1 MKPDTSLI
9 LGDFL
14 FARFEIPE
22 KIGFG
27 GDHKLAVHELV
38 GGQRVIDAMGRS
50 DAPLEWSG
58 ILTGPTALERAR
70 YLDNLRVAG
79 KELLL
84 TWSEFSYFVIVQS
97 FRCSF
102 ERAYKLPYTITCI
115 VVEDATSP
123 VKTIASPG
131 VDEAMRDDMTSATTL
146 GTSIGDVELSGL
158 LATLDT
164 AISAVSSFATVAQS
178 TINSVLQPLA
188 AVQTRVGILLESVG
202 NTVTNVTTLGGILP
216 NNPISQQATNL
227 LGQVN
232 AMQQLPVLYNL
243 RAVTGRMVGNL
254 GTVGSGVKTLSL
266 AGGNLFS
273 VAAQEYGDATA
284 WTGIAQANNLTDPQ
298 LAGVNTL
305 TIPPNPTTGGVLT
318 A

>member
-9 LGDFL
+9 LGDFI

-27 GDHKLAVHELV
+27 GDQKLVVHELV
-38 GGQRVIDAMGRS
+38 GGQRVVDAMGRS

-58 ILTGPTALERAR
+58 ILTGPAALERAR

-102 ERAYKLPYTITCI
+102 ERAYKLPYSITCI

-123 VKTIASPG
+123 VKTIAYSG
-131 VDEAMRDDMTSATTL
+131 VDEAMREDMTSATTL
-146 GTSIGDVELSGL
+146 GDSIGDIELSGL

-164 AISAVSSFATVAQS
+164 AIAAVSSFATAAQS
-178 TINSVLQPLA
+178 TIQSVLQPLA

-216 NNPISQQATNL
+216 NNPVSQQATKL

-266 AGGNLFS
+266 AGGNLFE
-273 VAAQEYGDATA
+273 VAANEYGDATA
-284 WTGIAQANNLTDPQ
+284 WTGIAQANDLTDPQ
-298 LAGVNTL
+298 LDGVNTL
-305 TIPPNPTTGGVLT
+305 TIPTNPTTGGVLT

>member
-9 LGDFL
+9 LGDFI

-27 GDHKLAVHELV
+27 GDQKLVVHELV
-38 GGQRVIDAMGRS
+38 GGQRVVDAMGRS

-58 ILTGPTALERAR
+58 ILTGPSALERAR

-102 ERAYKLPYTITCI
+102 ERAYKLPYSITCI

-123 VKTIASPG
+123 VKTIAYSG
-131 VDEAMRDDMTSATTL
+131 VDEAMREDMTSATTL
-146 GTSIGDVELSGL
+146 GDSIGDIELSGL

-164 AISAVSSFATVAQS
+164 AIAAVSSFATAAQS
-178 TINSVLQPLA
+178 TIQSVLQPLA

-216 NNPISQQATNL
+216 NNPVSQQATKL
-227 LGQVN
+227 LEQVN

-243 RAVTGRMVGNL
+243 SAVTGRMVGNL

-266 AGGNLFS
+266 AGGNLFE
-273 VAAQEYGDATA
+273 VAANEYGDATA
-284 WTGIAQANNLTDPQ
+284 WTGIAQANDLTDPQ

-305 TIPPNPTTGGVLT
+305 TIPTNPTTGGVLT

>member
-9 LGDFL
+9 LGDFI

-27 GDHKLAVHELV
+27 GDQKLVVHELV
-38 GGQRVIDAMGRS
+38 GGQRVVDAMGRS

-58 ILTGPTALERAR
+58 ILTGPSALERAR

-102 ERAYKLPYTITCI
+102 ERAYKLPYSITCI

-123 VKTIASPG
+123 VKTIAYSG
-131 VDEAMRDDMTSATTL
+131 VDEAMREDMTSATTL
-146 GTSIGDVELSGL
+146 GDSIGDIELSGL

-164 AISAVSSFATVAQS
+164 AIAAVSSFATAAQS
-178 TINSVLQPLA
+178 TIQSVLQPLA
-188 AVQTRVGILLESVG
+188 AVQTRVGILLELIG

-216 NNPISQQATNL
+216 NNPVSQQATKL

-266 AGGNLFS
+266 AGGNLFE
-273 VAAQEYGDATA
+273 VAANEYGDATA
-284 WTGIAQANNLTDPQ
+284 WTGIAQANDLTDPQ
-298 LAGVNTL
+298 LDGVNTL
-305 TIPPNPTTGGVLT
+305 TIPTNPTTGGVLT

>member
-9 LGDFL
+9 LGDFI

-27 GDHKLAVHELV
+27 GDQKLTVHELV
-38 GGQRVIDAMGRS
+38 GGQRVVDAMGRS

-58 ILTGPTALERAR
+58 ILTGPAALERAR

-102 ERAYKLPYTITCI
+102 ERAYKLPYSITCI

-123 VKTIASPG
+123 IKTITYSG
-131 VDEAMRDDMTSATTL
+131 VDEAMREDMTSATTL
-146 GTSIGDVELSGL
+146 GDSIGDIELSGL

-164 AISAVSSFATVAQS
+164 AIQTVSSFATAAQS
-178 TINSVLQPLA
+178 TINSVLTPLA
-188 AVQTRVGILLESVG
+188 AVVQRVNILIAQTG
-202 NTVTNVTTLGGILP
+202 NTIGNVTTLGGILP
-216 NNPISQQATNL
+216 NNPVAQQAQSL
-227 LGQVN
+227 LNQVTAMNN
-232 AMQQLPVLYNL
+232 APVLYQL
-243 RAVTGRMVGNL
+243 QAIAGRMGSNL
-254 GTVGSGVKTLSL
+254 ASIGSSANTVTQ
-266 AGGNLFS
+266 AGGNLFD
-273 VAAQEYGDATA
+273 VAAQQYGDATA
-284 WTGIAQANNLTDPQ
+284 WASIAAANKLADPQ
-298 LAGVNTL
+298 LTGVNTL
-305 TIPPNPTTGGVLT
+305 TIPSNPVSGGVLS